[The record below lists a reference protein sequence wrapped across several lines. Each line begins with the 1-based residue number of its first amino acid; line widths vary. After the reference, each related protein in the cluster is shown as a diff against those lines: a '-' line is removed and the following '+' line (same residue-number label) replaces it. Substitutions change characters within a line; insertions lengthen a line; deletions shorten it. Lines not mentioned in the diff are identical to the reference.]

1 MRLPALLLVLPLLAL
16 PAACG
21 RSDEAESVEDKYERQ
36 EAAIRNRAEV
46 YTAEAENAVGAEE
59 ARLENEAA
67 AFHNQA
73 DRIEAEGE
81 NAAEA
86 AEKTR

>member
-1 MRLPALLLVLPLLAL
+1 MRFSALLLALPLLIL

-36 EAAIRNRAEV
+36 EAAIRNRAEI
-46 YTAEAENAVGAEE
+46 YTAESENAVGAEE

-67 AFHNQA
+67 FHNTAGRSQ
-73 DRIEAEGE
+73 AEGG
-81 NAAEA
+81 NAADA
-86 AEKTR
+86 AEKAR

>member
-1 MRLPALLLVLPLLAL
+1 MRSVALLLALPHLAL

-21 RSDEAESVEDKYERQ
+21 GSDEAESVEDKYERQ

-59 ARLENEAA
+59 ARLENEAGT
-67 AFHNQA
+67 FHNMA
-73 DRIEAEGE
+73 DRIQAEGG
-81 NAAEA
+81 NAAKA
-86 AEKTR
+86 AEKAR